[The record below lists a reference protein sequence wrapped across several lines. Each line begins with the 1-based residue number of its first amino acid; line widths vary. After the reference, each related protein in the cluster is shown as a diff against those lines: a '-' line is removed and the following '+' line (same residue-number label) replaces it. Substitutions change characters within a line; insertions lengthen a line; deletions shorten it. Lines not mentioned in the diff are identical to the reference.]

1 MAIGLKTLKDTSLKN
16 KRVLFRTAYDV
27 PIEKKGNRWIV
38 ADDTRIAASIPTL
51 KHLLKNGCKIVIL
64 TWLGRPA
71 GKADDRLKL
80 DPVAKCLSELIKKPV
95 KKLNDCVGVEVDRAL
110 AAMKPRDIILL
121 ENVRFH
127 PEEEARNE
135 KFSEKLATLGE
146 CVVFDAFAQSHRDY
160 PSTTGILKKLPS
172 VSGIHM
178 EKELS
183 TLQSLIKKPAIPF
196 IVILGGAKI
205 SDKIE
210 TLRKF
215 LSLADVILIGGAM
228 AHNFLKVQG
237 IKIGASY
244 IEKDTTTTAK
254 KETQSILK
262 TAEELLKKTK
272 NTFVNLGHGLNVPK
286 LVLPLDFIAASD
298 KNGASIQTKIIS
310 VEENSVMPRNWMYL
324 DIGPKTVLYYT
335 SIIKK
340 AKTIFW
346 NGPLGYCE
354 ADQFCTGTKGIA
366 HAIIQSK
373 ATSLLGGGDT
383 QSFAK
388 KYHLTKK
395 FTFVSTGGG
404 ASLELLSGKEFPILK
419 YLMKS

>member
-1 MAIGLKTLKDTSLKN
+1 MASGLKTLKDISLKN

-27 PIEKKGNRWIV
+27 PVEKKGQKWIV
-38 ADDTRIAASIPTL
+38 SDDTRIVASIPTL
-51 KHLLKNGCKIVIL
+51 KHLLKNNCKIVIL
-64 TWLGRPA
+64 TWLGRPG
-71 GKADDRLKL
+71 GKPDDKLKA
-80 DPVAKCLSELIKKPV
+80 DPVAKRLSELIRRPV
-95 KKLNDCVGVEVDRAL
+95 KKLNDCIGPDVDRAL
-110 AAMKPRDIILL
+110 AAMKPKDIILL

-127 PEEEARNE
+127 PEEEARDE
-135 KFSEKLATLGE
+135 TFAKKLSALAD

-160 PSTTGILKKLPS
+160 PSTTGILKELPS
-172 VSGIHM
+172 GAGLHM

-183 TLQSLIKKPAIPF
+183 ILSSLMKKPKVPF
-196 IVILGGAKI
+196 VVILGGAKI

-210 TLRKF
+210 TLRAF

-244 IEKDTTTTAK
+244 IEKDATLTLK
-254 KETQSILK
+254 KETQSILQ

-272 NTFVNLGHGLNVPK
+272 DTFVNLGPGLNVPK
-286 LVLPLDFIAASD
+286 LVLPVDFVAAANKD
-298 KNGASIQTKIIS
+298 GKMVQTKIIS
-310 VEENSVMPRNWMYL
+310 IEQNSIMPRDWMYL

-340 AKTIFW
+340 AKTVFW
-346 NGPLGYCE
+346 NGPLGYFE
-354 ADQFCTGTKGIA
+354 SDQFAAGTKGIA
-366 HAIIQSK
+366 KAIMHSK
-373 ATSLLGGGDT
+373 AVSILGGGDT

-388 KYHLTKK
+388 KYRMTKK

-404 ASLELLSGKEFPILK
+404 ASLELLSGKEFPVLK
-419 YLMKS
+419 YLKK

>member
-1 MAIGLKTLKDTSLKN
+1 MALGLKTLKDISLKN
-16 KRVLFRTAYDV
+16 KRVLLRTAYDV
-27 PIEKKGNRWIV
+27 PVEKRGARWV
-38 ADDTRIAASIPTL
+38 VSDDTRIATSIPTL
-51 KHLLKNGCKIVIL
+51 KHLLKNNCKIVIL

-71 GKADDRLKL
+71 GKPDDKLKL
-80 DPVAKCLSELIKKPV
+80 DPVAKRLSELIHRPV
-95 KKLNDCVGVEVDRAL
+95 KKLNDCIGPDVDRVL
-110 AAMKPRDIILL
+110 AAMKPKDIVLL

-135 KFSEKLATLGE
+135 KFSQKLSALGE
-146 CVVFDAFAQSHRDY
+146 CVVFEAFAQSHRDY
-160 PSTTGILKKLPS
+160 PSTTGILKTLPS
-172 VSGIHM
+172 VAGIHM

-183 TLQSLIKKPAIPF
+183 ALQSLMKKPKVPF

-244 IEKDTTTTAK
+244 IEKDAALTPK
-254 KETQSILK
+254 KETQSILQ
-262 TAEELLKKTK
+262 TAEELLAKTK
-272 NTFVNLGHGLNVPK
+272 DTFVNLGPGLNVPK
-286 LVLPLDFIAASD
+286 LVLPLDFVAASSKD
-298 KNGASIQTKIIS
+298 GKSIETKVIS
-310 VEENSVMPRNWMYL
+310 VEQNSSMPRDWMYL
-324 DIGPKTVLYYT
+324 DIGPKTVAYYT

-346 NGPLGYCE
+346 NGPLGYFE
-354 ADQFCTGTKGIA
+354 SDQFCAGTKGVA
-366 HAIIQSK
+366 KAIIQSK
-373 ATSLLGGGDT
+373 AVSVLGGGDT

-388 KYHLTKK
+388 KYRLAKK

-404 ASLELLSGKEFPILK
+404 ASLELLSGKEFPVLPYLLK
-419 YLMKS
+419 S